1 MLFYNAVITEKK
13 FKFISWFINILRY
26 FIIQS
31 FDIE

>member
-1 MLFYNAVITEKK
+1 MQWLLKK

>member
-1 MLFYNAVITEKK
+1 MQWLLKK

-26 FIIQS
+26 FIIQI

>member
-1 MLFYNAVITEKK
+1 MQWLLKK
-13 FKFISWFINILRY
+13 FKFIYWFINILRY